1 MFSISASEL
10 ANQLNLSKG
19 RISQYV
25 SEGKLDGC
33 FKGDGRARRFDPLLV
48 AEALGKGLDK
58 GQMLGNGISTRR
70 ALRTIKVE
78 SVPTEEPAK
87 PTDRKRDGRVDSDD
101 TDQLELLKIARA
113 NEELRKLRRDNATSE
128 GQFVLA
134 AEVDRAVS
142 KLIAQEIA
150 EIETVLE
157 QGARAIADE
166 LSIDYRAARKILK
179 DIWRDH
185 REARAGKLQSQS
197 QEATMSDAEKAADI

>member
-1 MFSISASEL
+1 MYSISASEL

-33 FKGDGRARRFDPLLV
+33 FKGDGRARRFDPALV
-48 AEALGKGLDK
+48 AEALGRGLDK
-58 GQMLGNGISTRR
+58 GQMLGNGLSTRR

-78 SVPTEEPAK
+78 AEPVDAPTESP
-87 PTDRKRDGRVDSDD
+87 DRKRDGRVDRGD

-113 NEELRKLRRDNATSE
+113 NEELRTLRRNNATSE

-179 DIWRDH
+179 DIWREH
-185 REARAGKLQSQS
+185 REARAVQLQSQS
-197 QEATMSDAEKAADI
+197 EVAAMTEAEKAADI